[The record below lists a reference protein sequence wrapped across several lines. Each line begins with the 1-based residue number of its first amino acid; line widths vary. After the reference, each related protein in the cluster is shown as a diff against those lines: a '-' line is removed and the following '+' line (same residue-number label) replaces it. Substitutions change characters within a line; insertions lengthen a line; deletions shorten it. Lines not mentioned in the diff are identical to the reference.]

1 MYYVK
6 AVIKTDGFL
15 ETVLTQELCDGED
28 GNVFTQCPSCGE
40 EIHADLAEIFAH
52 GGDLLSTSTF
62 CKRCSKSGKQAAF
75 MGFMNGKADTFNG
88 KSRKDYEN
96 ERTNS

>member
-6 AVIKTDGFL
+6 TVIKTDNFI
-15 ETVLTQELCDGED
+15 ETALTQELCDGED

-52 GGDLLSTSTF
+52 GGDLFSTSSF
-62 CKRCSKSGKQAAF
+62 CKCCIKNGKQAEF
-75 MGFMNGKADTFNG
+75 VDFMNGKRDTFNG
-88 KSRKDYEN
+88 KTRAEMEAEA
-96 ERTNS
+96 ER